1 LVRWYAQHIHWPLP
15 ASIKPQLKKIEI
27 MKKLFL
33 IVISLGL
40 LSQISAQQ
48 IKVFPVF
55 SVSSYQKFHASIGY
69 GIGYD
74 IISKSKNKLGFTFS
88 QSFNSTDYSYIFS
101 SGADGKDYYRDVKPQ
116 NQKLSFSTCYS
127 FNIKNSPKSDF
138 FIGPKIG
145 INYFKINE
153 SIVEREV
160 NESETQSY
168 TNKYWE
174 NNKIGLGLSL
184 EYERNVLSD
193 KLSLSF
199 STEPELIFFSKFG
212 QMGSSEPPIIGYL
225 SFNLNVIFNLTKSKS
240 TE

>member
-1 LVRWYAQHIHWPLP
+1 
-15 ASIKPQLKKIEI
+15 
-27 MKKLFL
+27 M
-33 IVISLGL
+33 SLSL
-40 LSQISAQQ
+40 LNQISAQQ
-48 IKVFPVF
+48 IKVFPIF
-55 SVSSYQKFHASIGY
+55 SVSSYQKFHTSIGY

-74 IISKSKNKLGFTFS
+74 IVSKSKNKFGFTFS

-101 SGADGKDYYRDVKPQ
+101 SDADGKDYYRDVKPK
-116 NQKLSFSTCYS
+116 NKKLTFSTCYS
-127 FNIKNSPKSDF
+127 FNIYNSPKSDF

-153 SIVEREV
+153 SIVERQV

-168 TNKYWE
+168 TNNYWE

-199 STEPELIFFSKFG
+199 STEPELIFFTKFALK
-212 QMGSSEPPIIGYL
+212 GSSDPPPPIIGCL
-225 SFNLNVIFNLTKSKS
+225 SFNLNVIFNLTKSKT